1 MAKFQVKEKEA
12 LELEAIEKREA
23 QRQRTERA
31 LFHPTVPKHKQER
44 YSDVKGKIIAG
55 RFNDNQLRERIMKKI
70 YKYNSHVQV
79 SDPMIRG
86 GI

>member
-44 YSDVKGKIIAG
+44 YSDVKGRIIAG

-70 YKYNSHVQV
+70 YSYNKNVEV
-79 SDPMIRG
+79 MDPMARG
-86 GI
+86 EV